1 MAPRG
6 RYGIAGASGDYIFG
20 KIIDNLIDVGFSR
33 DVNGSAEAHGRDPAT
48 RPSTENPD
56 TTMSETATL
65 GAPPAAPKPPT
76 PFYRDLAVQV
86 LAGVALGVV
95 VGNYA
100 PAVGRHTQFLGDI
113 FIHLIQMVVGLII
126 FCTVTHGIASVRDL
140 GKVGRIAVRALVYF
154 EVITTAALIIGL
166 VVVNVLHPGSGVHID
181 LSHQGGTGTAPAKS
195 EGFDDFLVG
204 LVHTSAV
211 QAFAQGDILQ
221 VLVFSVLFACGLA
234 SLGERSAPVLE
245 LVGTVQRTLFWIIG
259 KVMRIA
265 PLAAFGAI
273 GYTVS
278 KYGLGTLTSLGKLI
292 GVFYLIVLLF
302 FLLVLWPVS
311 RYAGVSL
318 LKVLRYFRA
327 ELLLVLGTSS
337 SESVF
342 PQLTSK
348 LERLGV
354 DESVVGLVLPTAYSF
369 NHDGTCLYFASVS
382 VFLAQATGTDL
393 GWQAQLGLLLIL
405 LLTSKGGAGVS
416 GSAIAV
422 LALTLSSTHKIPV
435 DSIALVLGI
444 HSILSAAFV
453 FTNIAG
459 NCVAT
464 LVVGKWENAIDRVR
478 LNAELDAG
486 FTTAA

>member
-1 MAPRG
+1 
-6 RYGIAGASGDYIFG
+6 
-20 KIIDNLIDVGFSR
+20 
-33 DVNGSAEAHGRDPAT
+33 
-48 RPSTENPD
+48 
-56 TTMSETATL
+56 MSEAISTD
-65 GAPPAAPKPPT
+65 APTVARKPPN
-76 PFYRDLAVQV
+76 PFYRDLAFQV
-86 LAGVALGVV
+86 LAGVVLGVI
-95 VGNYA
+95 VGDFA
-100 PAVGRHTQFLGDI
+100 PSVGHHLQFLGDI

-154 EVITTAALIIGL
+154 EVITTLALIIGL
-166 VVVNVLHPGSGVHID
+166 VVVNVFRPGAGMHID
-181 LSHQGGTGTAPAKS
+181 PSSLHAASSAAPAKS
-195 EGFDDFLVG
+195 EGFDDFLVS
-204 LVHTSAV
+204 LVPTSAV
-211 QAFAQGDILQ
+211 QAFAEGDILQ

-234 SLGERSAPVLE
+234 SLGDRAQPVLDI
-245 LVGTVQRTLFWIIG
+245 VGGVQQTLFWIIR

-265 PLAAFGAI
+265 PFAAFGAI
-273 GYTVS
+273 AFTVS

-292 GVFYLIVLLF
+292 GVFYLVVVLF
-302 FLLVLWPVS
+302 FVLVLWPVS

-318 LKVLRYFRA
+318 FKLLRYFRA
-327 ELLLVLGTSS
+327 ELFLVLGTSS

-348 LERLGV
+348 LKQLGV
-354 DESVVGLVLPTAYSF
+354 DEPVVGLVLPTAYSF
-369 NHDGTCLYFASVS
+369 NHDGTCLYFATVS

-393 GWQAQLGLLLIL
+393 SWQGQVGLLLVL

-422 LALTLSSTHKIPV
+422 LALTLSTTHRIPV
-435 DSIALVLGI
+435 SSVALVLGI

-453 FTNIAG
+453 FTNVAG

-478 LNAELDAG
+478 LDSELDAG
-486 FTTAA
+486 YRAAA